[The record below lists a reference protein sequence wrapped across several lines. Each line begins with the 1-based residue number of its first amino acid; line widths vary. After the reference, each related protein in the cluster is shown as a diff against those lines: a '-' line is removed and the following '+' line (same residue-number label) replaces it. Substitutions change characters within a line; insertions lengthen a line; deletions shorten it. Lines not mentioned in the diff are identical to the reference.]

1 MTVTKDKNVNAYDD
15 DSLSWPG
22 WRGRTNEWRLVTD
35 LLRRGGAGQGGVL
48 LVEGRSG
55 MGKTQLLSEAVDAAA
70 SHGIPALRGAGD
82 VARQFTPVAPLLSM
96 LGESTGSLLTLGG
109 ISRTDVADL
118 RSFLVGQISDR
129 LEILSMRGP
138 LLLTLD
144 DLHWADPTTLFALR
158 SILTKVLSCPLVWIL
173 GRTTG
178 SGEPALDQ
186 LYDVLE
192 RDGATRIT
200 LESLDEAAV
209 AGIASDFFGA
219 PPDPGLLAAAAQ
231 AGGNPFL
238 LVELFTALRADNA
251 VAVEAGRSQLALT
264 HPSGQFQMPTL
275 NRLQTLS
282 PRTRRLLQVAA
293 VLGRSFSV
301 DDLAEIRGEPAGKL
315 MRSLEEAMASEV
327 LIPQGDLLAFRHDL
341 LWQAMIDSLTVP
353 IRQALHR
360 EAAKMLLSRG
370 GSTVPAAVHL
380 MSYARPGETGAVAA
394 LDQAASEVLSYCPQ
408 TAADLAVRALE
419 LTNICDPGW
428 FNRAMTAVCALSS
441 AGQLS
446 EAAELCTTALNQ
458 STRPDHAARARY
470 ERANV
475 LLLAGQPKQAAAEA
489 EHVLTTQDL
498 PTDLRGLAEYVAFLA
513 LSCTHTFWRG
523 REDAERVLAHPGG
536 RDISAVVGAHILLT
550 DIAWGEG
557 RALDALE
564 HTREAV
570 RLADAGPIRIQ
581 HAHPRFYLAIR
592 LLALRQFEE
601 AEAALH
607 ALAERIDALGN
618 TAQAV
623 SPAIAR
629 SLLGL
634 DAGHFDDAVAEAH
647 AALAMADEMGMHM
660 YDLLALAVLAI
671 AAVRRG
677 DADAAAGYSERLQ
690 EQHHVLGMFGLGW
703 AKAAVAV
710 VAEAYGSP
718 GRAKKVLEAAFTD
731 PREQRW
737 MLMIESNAAAW
748 MVRVSLATGDRPRAE
763 MVSATA
769 DDLARTNPDFTALAA
784 SAAHARGIL
793 RQDPTALAQAA
804 ATHLDPWN
812 AASAAE
818 DLGVLLAR
826 TTGHHDAERRAAV
839 HSLEQA
845 LEGYERIGAHRDTAR
860 ARARLRDLG
869 VRRRHWTYTARPTTG
884 WESLTKTESQVATLV
899 AQGMTNRQTATQ
911 LYLSPHTVSF
921 HLRGVFRKL
930 GITSRVEL
938 ARLVAERDS

>member
-1 MTVTKDKNVNAYDD
+1 
-15 DSLSWPG
+15 
-22 WRGRTNEWRLVTD
+22 
-35 LLRRGGAGQGGVL
+35 VL

-55 MGKTQLLSEAVDAAA
+55 MGKTRLLSEAVDVAA
-70 SHGIPALRGAGD
+70 SHGIPAVRGAAD
-82 VARQFTPVAPLLSM
+82 VARQLTPVAPLLSM
-96 LGESTGSLLTLGG
+96 LGDSTDSLLPPGRITG
-109 ISRTDVADL
+109 TDLVDL
-118 RSFLVGQISDR
+118 RSFVVEQISGR
-129 LEILSMRGP
+129 LEMLSLRGP

-144 DLHWADPTTLFALR
+144 DLHWADPTTLLALR
-158 SILTKVLSCPLVWIL
+158 SILPKLLSCPLVWIL
-173 GRTTG
+173 GRTTD
-178 SGEPALDQ
+178 SGEPTLDK

-192 RDGATRIT
+192 RDGATRIM
-200 LESLDEAAV
+200 LEPLDEAAV
-209 AGIASDFFGA
+209 AEITSDFFGA
-219 PPDPGLLAAAAQ
+219 PPDPGLLAAADQ

-238 LVELFTALRADNA
+238 LVELFTALRDDNA

-264 HPSGQFQMPTL
+264 HPSGRFQMCTL
-275 NRLQTLS
+275 NRLQRLS

-293 VLGRSFSV
+293 VLGRSFAV
-301 DDLAEIRGEPAGKL
+301 DDLAEIHGEPAGKL
-315 MRSLEEAMASEV
+315 MESLEEAMASDV

-341 LWQAMIDSLTVP
+341 LWQSMVDSLLVP

-360 EAAKMLLSRG
+360 EAAQMLLSRG

-380 MSYARPGETGAVAA
+380 MSYVRHGETRALAV
-394 LDQAASEVLSYCPQ
+394 LDQAACEVLSYSPQ

-419 LTNICDPGW
+419 LTNICGPGW
-428 FNRAMTAVCALSS
+428 FDRTVTAVCALTA

-446 EAAELCTTALNQ
+446 EAAELCATALNQ
-458 STRPDHAARARY
+458 TARPDHAARLRY

-475 LLLAGQPKQAAAEA
+475 LLLAGRPEQAAAEA

-498 PTDLRGLAEYVAFLA
+498 PADLRGLAEYVAFLA

-523 REDAERVLAHPGG
+523 REEAERVLAHPGKH
-536 RDISAVVGAHILLT
+536 DISAVVGAHILLT
-550 DIAWGEG
+550 DIAWAEG
-557 RALDALE
+557 RALDTLE
-564 HTREAV
+564 HIREAV

-607 ALAERIDALGN
+607 AMAERIDALGN
-618 TAQAV
+618 TAQAA

-634 DAGHFDDAVAEAH
+634 VAGHFDDAVAEAQ

-690 EQHHVLGMFGLGW
+690 EQHHAGLGTIGLGW
-703 AKAAVAV
+703 ANAAVAV
-710 VAEAYGSP
+710 VAEAYDSP
-718 GRAKKVLEAAFTD
+718 GRAMTVLEAAFTD

-737 MLMIESNAAAW
+737 MLMVEPNAAAW
-748 MVRVSLATGDRPRAE
+748 MVRISLAAGDRPRAE

-769 DDLARTNPDFTALAA
+769 EDLARRNPDFTALAA

-804 ATHLDPWN
+804 ATHLDPWG

-826 TTGHHDAERRAAV
+826 TTGQRDAERRTAV

-845 LEGYERIGAHRDTAR
+845 LKGYERIGAHRDTAR
-860 ARARLRDLG
+860 ARARLRKLG
-869 VRRRHWTYTARPTTG
+869 VRRRHWTHTARPTSG
-884 WESLTKTESQVATLV
+884 WESLTNTESKVATLV
-899 AQGMTNRQTATQ
+899 AQGMTNRQTATE

-921 HLRGVFRKL
+921 HLRRVFRKL

-938 ARLVAERDS
+938 ARLAAERDS